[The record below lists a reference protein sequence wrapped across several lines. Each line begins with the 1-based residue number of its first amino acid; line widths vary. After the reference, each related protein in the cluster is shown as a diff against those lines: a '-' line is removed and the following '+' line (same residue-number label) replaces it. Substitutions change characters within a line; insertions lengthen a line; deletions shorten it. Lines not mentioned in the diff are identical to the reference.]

1 MYTHK
6 GNAKSTII
14 KRFQMIPS
22 WHFPFL
28 SPRFELRLG
37 VTPLTAEQSILEQDA
52 ATPAELQ
59 EKKALLAEW
68 PDYYQQALPGSE
80 PAQREAAAVLQRP
93 AATLAEVGAQVAE
106 DLLILR
112 ASGDQELIAGHLCF
126 PNGWCLNEKMGRPL
140 LAIHDPVPGYAE
152 TLGEPTRNLLARLK
166 PGRPVGRLNWG
177 MKPTGRLDLSS
188 RWNDW
193 VRFANSEVTPENAGD
208 RCYLRVERQT
218 LTALPDSGCVLFTIH
233 TYQQTLATLSPAQQ
247 QLLRGVLETTP
258 PAMADYKGLT
268 PILAPALHWL
278 SEHAQPAR

>member
-1 MYTHK
+1 
-6 GNAKSTII
+6 
-14 KRFQMIPS
+14 
-22 WHFPFL
+22 
-28 SPRFELRLG
+28 
-37 VTPLTAEQSILEQDA
+37 
-52 ATPAELQ
+52 
-59 EKKALLAEW
+59 
-68 PDYYQQALPGSE
+68 
-80 PAQREAAAVLQRP
+80 
-93 AATLAEVGAQVAE
+93 VGAQVAE

>member
-1 MYTHK
+1 
-6 GNAKSTII
+6 
-14 KRFQMIPS
+14 MIPS
-22 WHFPFL
+22 CYFPFL

-59 EKKALLAEW
+59 EKKRLLAEW

-93 AATLAEVGAQVAE
+93 AATLAELGALVAE

-112 ASGDQELIAGHLCF
+112 ASGEQELIAGHLCF
-126 PNGWCLNEKMGRPL
+126 ANGWCLNEKMGRPL

-177 MKPTGRLDLSS
+177 LKPTNRLDLSS

-193 VRFANSEVTPENAGD
+193 VRFANSQVSAENAGD

-218 LTALPDSGCVLFTIH
+218 LTALPASGCVLFTIH
-233 TYQQTLATLSPAQQ
+233 TYQQPMASLPAAHQD
-247 QLLRGVLETTP
+247 LLQGVLETLP
-258 PAMADYKGLT
+258 AAMAAYKGIT
-268 PILAPALHWL
+268 PLLEPALAWL
-278 SEHAQPAR
+278 RARSRAGR